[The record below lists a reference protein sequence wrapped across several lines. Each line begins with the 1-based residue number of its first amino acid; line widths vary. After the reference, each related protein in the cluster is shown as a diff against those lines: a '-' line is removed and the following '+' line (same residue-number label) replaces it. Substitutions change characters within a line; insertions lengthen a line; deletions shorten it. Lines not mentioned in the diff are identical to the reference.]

1 MGKISASDCR
11 TKKLTGGGSREEI
24 TTVMIYN
31 LGMTIGLSV
40 SDIDNMTVG
49 EVVDLAYYKINQ
61 NEERRE
67 KQEDN
72 RRLATQA
79 DYDNF

>member
-1 MGKISASDCR
+1 
-11 TKKLTGGGSREEI
+11 
-24 TTVMIYN
+24 MIYN
-31 LGMTIGLSV
+31 LGMTIGLTV
-40 SDIDNMTVG
+40 ADIDSMTVG

-61 NEERRE
+61 YDERRE

-79 DYDNF
+79 DYDSF

>member
-1 MGKISASDCR
+1 
-11 TKKLTGGGSREEI
+11 
-24 TTVMIYN
+24 MIYN
-31 LGMTIGLSV
+31 LGMTIGLTV
-40 SDIDNMTVG
+40 SDIDKMTIG

-67 KQEDN
+67 KQEDT

>member
-1 MGKISASDCR
+1 
-11 TKKLTGGGSREEI
+11 
-24 TTVMIYN
+24 MIYN
-31 LGMTIGLSV
+31 LGMTIGLTV
-40 SDIDNMTVG
+40 ADIDSMTVG

-79 DYDNF
+79 DYDSF